1 MRPHVEKRKIGGNLM
16 NKAGK
21 LLLAC
26 LICISVI
33 WGIVWLI
40 QQLL

>member
-1 MRPHVEKRKIGGNLM
+1 MS
-16 NKAGK
+16 KAGK

-33 WGIVWLI
+33 WGIVWLA
-40 QQLL
+40 QQVL